1 MSTPLGS
8 KRSVSKCNP
17 ILTSVRV
24 WCENVSGVCPGGIGE
39 TGGKSSEQT
48 IESEIPIRLH
58 VKCSAYCFPPEGYRK
73 SVKSRIFGLIF
84 YLLLQ
89 QQTTNTRIGE

>member
-1 MSTPLGS
+1 MGTFQKAVGTLLYLSATTRPDIAYA
-8 KRSVSKCNP
+8 VSKVSQFSKNP
-17 ILTSVRV
+17 GILL
-24 WCENVSGVCPGGIGE
+24 W
-39 TGGKSSEQT
+39 GKSSEQT

-84 YLLLQ
+84 YLLL
-89 QQTTNTRIGE
+89 